1 VVGKF
6 ARVLALTLPIS
17 LLAAFLVSPAAG
29 AGKTLTFGP
38 VADTAIRSDKPTR
51 SYGTATTLGADNA
64 PIQHSLLRFTVSGV
78 GTDVVTA
85 AALRLFVT
93 DASPVGGSVSRVAS
107 QTWPENAT
115 WATAPA
121 ADPSALAT
129 VGRATVGTWMT
140 FNVLPLVRGD
150 GTYSV
155 RLTSTSN
162 DGVDYASREA
172 TAAQRPQL
180 VVTTAPPPDTTPP
193 TVALTA
199 PGDGSTVSGQVSV
212 GASASDAGGVT
223 SVSFA
228 VDGTTIGT
236 DTTAPYTA
244 TWNSTSATNA
254 SHTLTA
260 SARDTIGNTA
270 TSSAVT
276 VTVANAADGSPPTV
290 SVTSPAAGSTVAGS
304 VQITASAADDVGVT
318 AVSFSVDGTTVGSDT
333 TSPYGVAWDSTSS
346 SNGPHAVTAKA
357 TDAAGNTAMSDAVGV
372 SVDNATDRTPPSM
385 PGNLTATVNGATKVT
400 LAWTASTDTSGV
412 ASYEVS
418 RNGSVIGSVPTPG
431 YVDRQIAPGTNATYT
446 VTAIDPS
453 GNRSDPATVAA
464 GTPAIP
470 TSFTFAAAGDHGA
483 NARSTA
489 SLAAL
494 DASPASFYLAL
505 GDMDYDEA
513 PTDTAWCDYVH
524 QHLPTKGPSFPF
536 EVLTGNHEDDVGA
549 NGRILNH
556 AACLPDQLDAT
567 PGPGSQYGVEYSFD
581 YPSAAPL
588 ARFIMI
594 SPELTVGGTTY
605 HYTPGTAH
613 YAWLANTIDAAH
625 AAGIPWVIVG
635 MHFPCLTAGNYQC
648 ASGNALMNLLVSK
661 HVDLVL
667 NGHEHAYQRSKQLA
681 LDPSTC
687 PSIAS
692 VGYNPACVADDGL
705 DGVYPKG
712 TGTVDVI
719 AGTFGRPL
727 YNVNR
732 TDPEGPYFAKLDG
745 TSNGFVQYTLDA
757 SQLTAAFVHSGGA
770 LSDGFTIRSGATASA
785 DRSPPTQPTNLAADV
800 SVPGRVSLA
809 WTASTDDAAIG
820 NYAVFRDGVP
830 VATTTSP
837 AFTDPSVASGQTY
850 TYTVSAYDT
859 AFNPSAISAPVTATV
874 GAAATLTFAPEADA
888 SLYSGSPTV
897 NYGGSTKLETDN
909 SPVKHFLIRFTV
921 TGVGTKQ
928 VTGASLRLTCID
940 PSPHGGDVTV
950 AASNVWTEG
959 TVTWNTAPAPGSIVS
974 SVGAVVVGN
983 AYTFDL
989 SSAIHGDGTYT
1000 LRVTTT
1006 NADGA
1011 DFTSREGA
1019 IGSRPQLVV
1028 NVSP

>member
-1 VVGKF
+1 MLPV
-6 ARVLALTLPIS
+6 ALV
-17 LLAAFLVSPAAG
+17 AAFLVSPAAG
-29 AGKTLTFGP
+29 AGKTLTFGS
-38 VADTAIRSDKPTR
+38 VADTAIRADKPTR
-51 SYGTATTLGADNA
+51 SYGTATTIGVDNS

-85 AALRLFVT
+85 ATLRLFVT
-93 DASPVGGSVSRVAS
+93 NASPVGGSVYRVAS
-107 QTWPENAT
+107 QTWPETVT

-121 ADPSALAT
+121 ADAGALAT
-129 VGRATVGTWMT
+129 AGKATVSSWMT
-140 FNVLPLVRGD
+140 FNVLPLVPGD

-155 RLTSTSN
+155 RLTSTSS
-162 DGVDYASREA
+162 DGVDYTSREGTA
-172 TAAQRPQL
+172 TQRPQL

-193 TVALTA
+193 TVALTT
-199 PGDGSTVSGQVSV
+199 PSDGATVSGQVSL
-212 GASASDAGGVT
+212 GATASDAGGVA
-223 SVSFA
+223 SVAFA
-228 VDGTTIGT
+228 VDGTPIGT
-236 DTTAPYTA
+236 DTVAPYTA

-260 SARDTIGNTA
+260 TARDTIGNTA
-270 TSSAVT
+270 TSAAVT
-276 VTVANAADGSPPTV
+276 VTVANAVDVSPPTV
-290 SVTSPAAGSTVAGS
+290 SVTSPNEGSSVSGS
-304 VQITASAADDVGVT
+304 LQITANAGDDVGVT
-318 AVSFSVDGTTVGSDT
+318 GVSFAVDGATVGSDA
-333 TSPYGVAWDSTSS
+333 TSPYGVTWDSTSS
-346 SNGPHAVTAKA
+346 SNGPHTLTAKA
-357 TDAAGNTAMSDAVGV
+357 TDAAGNTGTSAPVGV
-372 SVDNATDRTPPSM
+372 TVDNTTDRTPPSA
-385 PGNLTATVNGATKVT
+385 PGNLTATVDGPTKVT
-400 LAWTASTDTSGV
+400 LAWTASTDTTGI

-418 RNGSVIGSVPTPG
+418 RDGSVIGSVPTPG
-431 YVDRQIAPGTNATYT
+431 YVDRQIAPSTNAMYS
-446 VTAIDPS
+446 VTAIDPG
-453 GNRSDPATVAA
+453 GNRSQPATVGAV
-464 GTPAIP
+464 TPAIP

-483 NARSTA
+483 NTRTTA

-505 GDMDYDEA
+505 GDMDYDET
-513 PTDTAWCDYVH
+513 PTDAAWCDYVH
-524 QHLPTKGPSFPF
+524 QHLPTKGPSFPV
-536 EVLTGNHEDDVGA
+536 EVVTGNHEDDAGA

-556 AACLPDQLDAT
+556 AACLPDRLDAT
-567 PGPGSQYGVEYSFD
+567 AGPGSQYGVEYSFD
-581 YPSAAPL
+581 YPSTAPL

-594 SPELTVGGTTY
+594 SPELTVGGTSY

-667 NGHEHAYQRSKQLA
+667 NGHEHAYQRGKQLA
-681 LDPSTC
+681 LDATTC

-692 VGYNPACVADDGL
+692 VGYNPGCVVDDGI

-712 TGTVDVI
+712 AGTVDVI

-745 TSNGFVQYTLDA
+745 TSNGFMQYTLDA
-757 SQLTAAFVHSGGA
+757 SQLTGTFVPSSGA
-770 LSDGFTIRSGATASA
+770 LTDGFTIRSGASASA
-785 DRSPPTQPTNLAADV
+785 DRSPPTQPTNLVADV
-800 SVPGRVSLA
+800 SVPGRVSLTWA
-809 WTASTDDAAIG
+809 ASTDDTAVG

-830 VATTTSP
+830 VATTTAP

-850 TYTVSAYDT
+850 TYSVSGYDT
-859 AFNPSAISAPVTATV
+859 AFNPSAMSAPVTATV

-888 SLYSGSPTV
+888 SIYSGSPTV
-897 NYGGSTKLETDN
+897 NYGTSTKLETDN
-909 SPVKHFLIRFTV
+909 SPVKHFLLRFTV
-921 TGVGTKQ
+921 SGVGTQQ
-928 VTGASLRLTCID
+928 VTGASLRLTCVD

-950 AASNVWTEG
+950 AASNAWTES
-959 TVTWNTAPAPGSIVS
+959 TVTWNTAPAPGPIVS
-974 SVGAVVVGN
+974 SVGAVVAGN

-989 SSAIHGDGTYT
+989 SQVIHGDGTYT
-1000 LRVTTT
+1000 IRVTTT

-1019 IGSRPQLVV
+1019 IGSRPQLTL
-1028 NVSP
+1028 NVAP